1 MRQLIFT
8 LALCLLCG
16 NHFVACSKDDT
27 ENLEE
32 LVPPAEEQPGDDGDT
47 DGDADADDGKDE
59 LVIPEGCT
67 VINRAS
73 EGRGIDIV
81 IVGDGFT
88 ARDVADGKWDAA
100 MDSVRKYIFFM
111 EPYTSHRQLFNVY
124 ATHTAYDGPDLS
136 GLSGDETVET
146 EMCKYTSFLLPQNV
160 KLDNISKF
168 AYENT
173 PVKQD
178 KGSADDMFVMFLIN
192 SKAMGGGWCSMDLV
206 NYRPGRAAAVV
217 PFNIFWRTIYGMFA
231 HELMGHGIGHLC
243 DEYIGNTH
251 LGETFPEGT
260 MGTEYYFKLQVK
272 GDFVNVTF
280 TTDPDDTDRFKNRVW
295 AEMLKSGYHGLK
307 TPIEGAVTYP
317 KGVWRATENSI
328 MVGATTSGCYFNP
341 VQREAILRRL
351 YKLAGMEQ
359 DYSLDVFY
367 EYDKIN
373 EDWDKEWVDKPYDKI

>member
-1 MRQLIFT
+1 MKKLILT
-8 LALCLLCG
+8 LALSLMCG
-16 NHFVACSKDDT
+16 NLFASCSKDKD
-27 ENLEE
+27 EDI
-32 LVPPAEEQPGDDGDT
+32 VPPTEEQPDDNNKPDE
-47 DGDADADDGKDE
+47 GKDD

-67 VINRAS
+67 VINRATD
-73 EGRGIDIV
+73 GTGIDIV

-88 ARDVADGKWDAA
+88 DKDVTHGKWNSA
-100 MDSVRKYIFFM
+100 MDSVKKYIFFM
-111 EPYTSHRQLFNVY
+111 EPYKSFKQLFNVY
-124 ATHTAYDGPDLS
+124 AVHTSYDGIDLS

-146 EMCKYTSFLLPQNV
+146 EMCKYTSFLMPHNV

-173 PVKQD
+173 PVKED
-178 KGSADDMFVMFLIN
+178 KGTADNMFVMFIIN

-251 LGETFPEGT
+251 LGETFPEGN
-260 MGTEYYFKLQVK
+260 MGTEYYFRLQEK

-280 TTDPDDTDRFKNRVW
+280 STDPDDTTRFKNREW
-295 AEMLKSGYHGLK
+295 AEMLKNGYHGLK
-307 TPIEGAVTYP
+307 TPVEGGVTYP
-317 KGVWRATENSI
+317 KGVWRATTNSI

-351 YKLAGMEQ
+351 YKLSGKENE
-359 DYSLDVFY
+359 YSLDVFY
-367 EYDKIN
+367 EYDKRN
-373 EDWDKEWVDKPYDKI
+373 EDWDKDWIDKPYDKL

>member
-1 MRQLIFT
+1 MKKLIFT
-8 LALCLLCG
+8 LALSLMYG
-16 NHFVACSKDDT
+16 NFFTACSKDKDDAPI
-27 ENLEE
+27 
-32 LVPPAEEQPGDDGDT
+32 PPAEEQPDDSETPDNGT
-47 DGDADADDGKDE
+47 DE

-67 VINRAS
+67 VINRATD
-73 EGRGIDIV
+73 GTGIDIV

-88 ARDVADGKWDAA
+88 EQDVTDGKWNAA
-100 MDSVRKYIFFM
+100 MDSVKKYIFFM
-111 EPYTSHRQLFNVY
+111 EPYKSYKQLFNVY
-124 ATHTAYDGPDLS
+124 AVHTVYNGKDLS

-146 EMCKYTSFLLPQNV
+146 EMCKYTSFLMPHNV

-173 PVKQD
+173 PVKED
-178 KGSADDMFVMFLIN
+178 KGTADNMFVMFLIN

-217 PFNIFWRTIYGMFA
+217 PFNIFWRTISGMFA

-260 MGTEYYFKLQVK
+260 MGTQYYLNLQEK
-272 GDFVNVTF
+272 GDYVNVTF
-280 TTDPDDTDRFKNRVW
+280 STDPDDTARFKNRVW
-295 AEMLKSGYHGLK
+295 AEMLKNGYHGLK
-307 TPIEGAVTYP
+307 APVEGAVTYP

-328 MVGATTSGCYFNP
+328 MVGATTSGFYFNP

-351 YKLAGMEQ
+351 YKLSGKENE
-359 DYSLDVFY
+359 YSLDVFY
-367 EYDKIN
+367 EYDKRN
-373 EDWDKEWVDKPYDKI
+373 EDWDNDWINKPYDKI